1 MAVKAATSTTT
12 ISIRIEKDYLAYLK
26 KLSHTLSLERD
37 EDLNYSDL
45 IREALADKFPISG
58 SVQIQKQRRI

>member
-1 MAVKAATSTTT
+1 MAVKAAESTTT

-45 IREALADKFPISG
+45 IREALEKNFPFSKR
-58 SVQIQKQRRI
+58 S